1 MQKDTG
7 LISSL
12 EDPLRRKWQPT
23 PVFLGI
29 LEILGNPTDRE
40 DWGAIGHGV
49 TKSWTQLGS

>member
-49 TKSWTQLGS
+49 TKSWTHI